1 MTSTDPNSNSII
13 GIMADSHGQPE
24 SIANALALF
33 KEQGCGSI
41 YHLGDIC
48 NSAHPETA
56 DHCVGLLR
64 QNNIFGIKGNN
75 DHQVVV
81 NHDGR
86 QNTHLAATTIE
97 YLKQLPL
104 TRELGDTLMAH
115 SLPFVKE
122 RGLSSMIGVLG
133 QNEAVLFFR
142 TYPHKILFRGH
153 SHCPEILRQQKHAV
167 ETGKILAGETIQ
179 LKDIQPCIITCGA
192 LDQGFMMIWDM
203 GEQTIDCHKVV
214 LAVSDKL

>member
-1 MTSTDPNSNSII
+1 
-13 GIMADSHGQPE
+13 MADSHGQLE
-24 SIANALALF
+24 NIANALALF
-33 KEQGCGSI
+33 EDHDCDAI

-48 NSAHPETA
+48 DSAHPETA
-56 DHCVGLLR
+56 DHCVSLLR

-81 NHDGR
+81 NHEGR
-86 QNTHLAATTIE
+86 QNTHPASTTIE

-133 QNEAVLFFR
+133 QSEAALFFR
-142 TYPHKILFRGH
+142 TCPHKILFRGH
-153 SHCPEILRQQKHAV
+153 SHCPEILRQQKQTV
-167 ETGKILAGETIQ
+167 ETSRILPDKTIQ
-179 LKDIQPCIITCGA
+179 LADIKPCIITCGA

-203 GEQTIDCHKVV
+203 GRQTIACYT
-214 LAVSDKL
+214 LS

>member
-1 MTSTDPNSNSII
+1 MTPIDPKSTHKI
-13 GIMADSHGQPE
+13 GIMADSHGQAE
-24 SIANALALF
+24 RIANALTLF
-33 KEQGCGSI
+33 EEHSCEAI

-48 NSAHPETA
+48 DSAHPETA
-56 DHCVGLLR
+56 DHCVSLLR

-81 NHDGR
+81 NHEGR
-86 QNTHLAATTIE
+86 RNTHLASTTID

-104 TRELGDTLMAH
+104 IRELGDTIMAH
-115 SLPFVKE
+115 SLPFIKE

-133 QNEAVLFFR
+133 QNEAALFFR

-153 SHCPEILRQQKHAV
+153 SHCPEILRQHNQPL

-179 LKDIQPCIITCGA
+179 LADRQPCIITCGA
-192 LDQGFMMIWDM
+192 LDQGFLMIWDM
-203 GEQTIDCHKVV
+203 GAQTIECHEIF
-214 LAVSDKL
+214 

>member
-1 MTSTDPNSNSII
+1 MPPIDSKATHKI
-13 GIMADSHGQPE
+13 GIMADSHGQAE
-24 SIANALALF
+24 SIANALTLF
-33 KEQGCGSI
+33 KEQDCEAI

-48 NSAHPETA
+48 DSAHPETA
-56 DHCVGLLR
+56 DHCVSLLH

-81 NHDGR
+81 NHEDR
-86 QNTHLAATTIE
+86 QNTPLASTTIE

-104 TRELGDTLMAH
+104 TRDLEHSIMAH

-133 QNEAVLFFR
+133 QSEAALFFQ

-153 SHCPEILRQQKHAV
+153 SHCPEILRQHKQPV
-167 ETGKILAGETIQ
+167 EISKILAGETIQ
-179 LKDIQPCIITCGA
+179 LADIQPCIITCGA
-192 LDQGFMMIWDM
+192 LDQGFMMIWEP
-203 GEQTIDCHKVV
+203 GKQALTCHT
-214 LAVSDKL
+214 LT

>member
-1 MTSTDPNSNSII
+1 MTPIDSKSTQKI
-13 GIMADSHGQPE
+13 GIMADSHGRAE
-24 SIANALALF
+24 SIANALTLF
-33 KEQGCGSI
+33 EDHDCDTI

-48 NSAHPETA
+48 DSAHPETA
-56 DHCVGLLR
+56 DHCVSLLH

-81 NHDGR
+81 NHEDR
-86 QNTHLAATTIE
+86 RNTPLASTTIE

-104 TRELGDTLMAH
+104 TRELGHSIMAH

-133 QNEAVLFFR
+133 QNEAALFFQ
-142 TYPHKILFRGH
+142 TYPHRILFRGH
-153 SHCPEILRQQKHAV
+153 SHCPEILRQHKQPV
-167 ETGKILAGETIQ
+167 ETDRILAGETIR
-179 LKDIQPCIITCGA
+179 LADIQPCIITCGA

-203 GEQTIDCHKVV
+203 RRQTITCHAIV
-214 LAVSDKL
+214 